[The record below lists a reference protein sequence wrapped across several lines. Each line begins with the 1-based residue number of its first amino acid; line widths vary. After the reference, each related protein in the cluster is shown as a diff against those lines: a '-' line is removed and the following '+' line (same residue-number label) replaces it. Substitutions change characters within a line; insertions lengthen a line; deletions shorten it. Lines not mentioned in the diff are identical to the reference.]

1 MVRLEEERAADPE
14 FGVVMIAV
22 SDDRQ
27 AVDEFIGQQTPDRRH
42 ILHDDWSVAKS
53 FKTDKLPETH
63 LVVDGQV
70 VETFVGATDW
80 DTLAVRSR
88 IRELVEEARQQ
99 AAAS

>member
-1 MVRLEEERAADPE
+1 MVRLDEARAGDPE

-27 AVDEFIGQQTPDRRH
+27 AVDEFVGQQTPDRRH
-42 ILHDDWSVAKS
+42 ILHDDWTVAKA

-63 LVVDGQV
+63 LVVDGEV

-80 DTLAVRSR
+80 DTLAVRTR
-88 IRELVEEARQQ
+88 IRELVAEAR
-99 AAAS
+99 AALSAG